1 MEVTSKVRGQVS
13 QMKRLVVLCGVI
25 LLVLL
30 PMAFVAACQ
39 QQPMPATPTPTPTR
53 EIIASQRLIVEI
65 DVSSWIPESLKVS
78 PDSKRVAYVAG
89 VGNKWLVVVDGE
101 EDKQYDGIRAEGGT
115 IIFDSPNSL
124 HYLARKGNCFY
135 LVEQRID

>member
-1 MEVTSKVRGQVS
+1 
-13 QMKRLVVLCGVI
+13 
-25 LLVLL
+25 
-30 PMAFVAACQ
+30 MAFVAACQ